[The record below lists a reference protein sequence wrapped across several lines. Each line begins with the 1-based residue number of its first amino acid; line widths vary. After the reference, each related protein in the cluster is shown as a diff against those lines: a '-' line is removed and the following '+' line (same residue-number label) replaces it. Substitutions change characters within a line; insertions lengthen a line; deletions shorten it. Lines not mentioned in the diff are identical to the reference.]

1 MSRFLLFLIL
11 FSLNLQAQKFEKVS
25 AIVNNYPGYADVE
38 QLAKRISVDFDSDT
52 DKAKAAFYWLSKN
65 IRYNL
70 RELYNPR
77 RRSVSFRY
85 SSEAER
91 QQKLQQIRDQLIN
104 KAFKTKLGV
113 CEEYAQSFKK
123 ICDLMDLEA
132 YVIKGYVRINTNE
145 IGKIPGRTNHA
156 WNVIKL
162 NNRFII
168 LDATWAAGYEFQNRW
183 VRDFNPYYWDIPYQN
198 IFKTH
203 FPKERIWTLRFGRMG
218 IDEFFNQPLFSNSF
232 FKTNAELVSPTT
244 GILSS
249 SDDTFTIRLKNLPQ
263 GVEIAYGI
271 QGMRFAQKPIITRK
285 SNITTLEVKNPK
297 RQSELILY
305 FNQRDALSFRIE

>member
-1 MSRFLLFLIL
+1 MSRFVVFFIV
-11 FSLNLQAQKFEKVS
+11 FSLNSQAQKFQKVET
-25 AIVNNYPGYADVE
+25 IVDRYPSYSDVE
-38 QLAKRISVDFDSDT
+38 SLADRINTDFDTDT
-52 DKAKAAFYWLSKN
+52 QKAKAAFYWLSKN

-91 QQKLQQIRDQLIN
+91 LQKLQQIRDNLIS
-104 KAFKTKLGV
+104 KAFQTKLGV

-123 ICDLMDLEA
+123 ICDLMNLEA

-145 IGKIPGRTNHA
+145 IGKIPSRTNHA

-162 NNRFII
+162 DNRYII

-203 FPKERIWTLRFGRMG
+203 FPKDRIWTLRFGRMG

-232 FKTNAELVSPTT
+232 FKTEATLLSPTN
-244 GILSS
+244 GILQS
-249 SDDTFTIRLKNLPQ
+249 SDDTFSIQLKNLPSDT
-263 GVEIAYGI
+263 EIAYGI
-271 QGMRFAQKPIITRK
+271 QGMRFAQKPIIKRTK
-285 SNITTLEVKNPK
+285 DITTLEIQNPK
-297 RQSELILY
+297 RQSELIIY